1 MDEKIKL
8 REELIS
14 LREKL
19 EKTIQAFDGQK
30 MWFQE
35 LTLQFDGIVSVKTDS
50 WGVNITITSDHREPL
65 TVSGRWDILF
75 VSESRI
81 SAAYAGW
88 NLSKECNY
96 PNLGISV

>member
-19 EKTIQAFDGQK
+19 EKTIQDFDGQK

-35 LTLQFDGIVSVKTDS
+35 LTLQFDGIVTVKTDS
-50 WGVNITITSDHREPL
+50 WGVNITITSEHREPL

-75 VSESRI
+75 VSESRV
-81 SAAYAGW
+81 SADD
-88 NLSKECNY
+88 LSMSKSCDKCLIED
-96 PNLGISV
+96 